1 MQAVMELAKR
11 KPLLPSKGQRPRRRI
26 ADFLIV
32 GCGLRRLHDTRFQS
46 AIRAVLDEIDLQ
58 YVRDNHPCRDCAD
71 RSELYRVVQSS
82 VIRDEPIDFLEFGVF
97 RGDSLREWSA
107 LNQHAES
114 RFYGFDSFEGLPDAW
129 RKGQGKGHFDVD
141 GAIPKIADDR
151 VNLIKGWFDE
161 TIPDFVRSFTPKN
174 RLLLHL
180 DADLYSS
187 TLVPLVYFA
196 RYLQAGS
203 LVIFD
208 EFYDRNHEFKA
219 FQDFL
224 KISKHRYRLVC
235 QMENYAKVCIELL
248 GRPVT

>member
-11 KPLLPSKGQRPRRRI
+11 KPLLPSKRQRPRRRI
-26 ADFLIV
+26 ADFLIN

-58 YVRDNHPCRDCAD
+58 HLRDSHPCRDCAD
-71 RSELYRVVQSS
+71 RFELYRVVQFS

-97 RGDSLREWSA
+97 RGNSLQEWSA
-107 LNQHAES
+107 LNEHPES
-114 RFYGFDSFEGLPDAW
+114 RFYGFDSFNGLPDAW
-129 RKGQGKGHFDVD
+129 REGQGKGHFDVD
-141 GAIPKIADDR
+141 GAIPKIADGR
-151 VNLIKGWFDE
+151 VKLIKGWFDE
-161 TIPDFVRSFTPKN
+161 TIPDFVSGFTPKN
-174 RLLLHL
+174 RLVLHL
-180 DADLYSS
+180 DADLYAS

-224 KISKHRYRLVC
+224 KISKQQYRLVC

-248 GRPVT
+248 GRPVP

>member
-1 MQAVMELAKR
+1 MQAVAQIAEKKSLATR
-11 KPLLPSKGQRPRRRI
+11 RAVRPKRRI
-26 ADFLIV
+26 VDFLIV
-32 GCGLRRLHDTRFQS
+32 GCGLRRLHDTRLQS
-46 AIRAVLDEIDLQ
+46 AIRSVLDEIDLQ
-58 YVRDNHPCRDCAD
+58 HLRDNHPCRNCAD
-71 RSELYRVVQSS
+71 RAEMYQFVQSS
-82 VIRDEPIDFLEFGVF
+82 VIGDEPIDFLEFGVF
-97 RGDSLREWSA
+97 RGDSIREWSA
-107 LNQHAES
+107 LNQRPES

-129 RKGQGKGHFDVD
+129 REGQGKGYFDTHGEV
-141 GAIPKIADDR
+141 PTIADGR

-161 TIPDFVRSFTPKN
+161 TIPDFVSNFTPKN

-187 TLVPLVYFA
+187 TLIPLVYLA

-203 LVIFD
+203 LLIFD

-248 GRPVT
+248 

>member
-1 MQAVMELAKR
+1 MQTVVPFAGG
-11 KPLLPSKGQRPRRRI
+11 KPLLTSRGLRPRRRI

-32 GCGLRRLHDTRFQS
+32 GCGLRRLHDTRLQS

-58 YVRDNHPCRDCAD
+58 HLRDNHPCRNCAD
-71 RSELYRVVQSS
+71 RSEMYRFTQAS

-97 RGDSLREWSA
+97 RGDSIREWSA
-107 LNQHAES
+107 INERRES

-129 RKGQGKGHFDVD
+129 REGQGRGHFDVH
-141 GAIPKIADDR
+141 GAAPEIADAR
-151 VNLIKGWFDE
+151 VKLIKGWFDE
-161 TIPDFVRSFTPKN
+161 TVPNFLSDFTPEN

-203 LVIFD
+203 LLIFD

-248 GRPVT
+248 